1 MSLALISFAK
11 QFVDGGISAE
21 AFADPYIAKWSDE
34 RDANKLKDDAD
45 NVSECASSIFILADC
60 YNPDSDR
67 RESELDEEGLRKEVK
82 ATLERFT
89 LI

>member
-11 QFVDGGISAE
+11 QFVGGYISAE

-45 NVSECASSIFILADC
+45 NVSECTSSIFILADC
-60 YNPDSDR
+60 YNPDSDC
-67 RESELDEEGLRKEVK
+67 RESELDEESLRKEAK
-82 ATLERFT
+82 AILEKFA
-89 LI
+89 LL